1 MTIRRINFLKRK
13 NIAGNKINI
22 QLSVVG
28 ATKRFS
34 ISADLAEYAFPAGSS
49 IFVDVTQSSMEAIRF
64 NFGTVGSPAFR
75 EEDISRLTGES
86 VVFNLY
92 VIDSATAQKLGVA
105 EAIRIKSQDGKL
117 GGSNSLLPVDGT
129 KELGGILWRV
139 DFDISGAEGA
149 SDAPVLRID
158 KHASLNSASEFLNSP
173 VHSAL
178 ILPAAMRL
186 ILAKILL
193 EGDAFEYDP
202 TSASWRHAWVR
213 FAIAQ
218 TGDALPEKEQTADLP
233 DWIDQACAAF
243 SRRSQLHDG
252 FLKHIEK

>member
-1 MTIRRINFLKRK
+1 MTICRINFLKRK
-13 NIAGNKINI
+13 RIAGKNINI

-28 ATKRFS
+28 ATKRFL
-34 ISADLAEYAFPAGSS
+34 ISADLAEYAFPASSS

-64 NFGTVGSPAFR
+64 YFGTIGFPTFR

-86 VVFNLY
+86 AVFNLY
-92 VIDSATAQKLGVA
+92 VVDSATAQKLGVA

-129 KELGGILWRV
+129 KELSGILWRV
-139 DFDISGAEGA
+139 DFDIPGAEGA

-193 EGDAFEYDP
+193 EGGSFEYDP

-213 FAIAQ
+213 FAITQ
-218 TGDALPEKEQTADLP
+218 NGDVLPDSEHSADLP
-233 DWIDQACAAF
+233 EWIDQACAAF
-243 SRRSQLHDG
+243 SRRSQLHHN
-252 FLKHIEK
+252 FLRHIEK

>member
-1 MTIRRINFLKRK
+1 MTICRINFLNRK
-13 NIAGNKINI
+13 KIKGKKISI

-34 ISADLAEYAFPAGSS
+34 ISAELAEYAFPSS
-49 IFVDVTQSSMEAIRF
+49 SLIFVDVTQSSMEAIRF
-64 NFGTVGSPAFR
+64 HFGTIGSPTFR

-92 VIDSATAQKLGVA
+92 IIDSATAQKLGVA

-129 KELGGILWRV
+129 KELAGILWRV
-139 DFDISGAEGA
+139 DFDISGADGA

-193 EGDAFEYDP
+193 EGDTFEYDP

-213 FAIAQ
+213 FAITQ
-218 TGDALPEKEQTADLP
+218 TGDVLPEREQEADLP

-243 SRRSQLHDG
+243 SRRSKLHEG

>member
-1 MTIRRINFLKRK
+1 MTVCRINFLKRK
-13 NIAGNKINI
+13 KIAGNKINI

-34 ISADLAEYAFPAGSS
+34 ISADLAEYAFPAVAS

-86 VVFNLY
+86 VVFNFY
-92 VIDSATAQKLGVA
+92 VVDPASAQKLGVA

-129 KELGGILWRV
+129 KELSGILWRV
-139 DFDISGAEGA
+139 DFDISGAEA
-149 SDAPVLRID
+149 ARDAPVLRID
-158 KHASLNSASEFLNSP
+158 KHASLNSASEFLNNP

-193 EGDAFEYDP
+193 EGDDYEYVP

-213 FAIAQ
+213 FAITQ
-218 TGDALPEKEQTADLP
+218 TGDALPEAEQSADLP
-233 DWIDQACAAF
+233 GWIDQACAAF

>member
-1 MTIRRINFLKRK
+1 MTVRRINFLKRK
-13 NIAGNKINI
+13 KIAGNKINI

-34 ISADLAEYAFPAGSS
+34 ISADLAEYSFPAGAS

-64 NFGTVGSPAFR
+64 LFGTVGSPAFR
-75 EEDISRLTGES
+75 EEDISRLAGES

-92 VIDSATAQKLGVA
+92 VVDSATAQKLGVA
-105 EAIRIKSQDGKL
+105 EAIRIKSQDGKF

-129 KELGGILWRV
+129 KELSGILWRV
-139 DFDISGAEGA
+139 DFDIPGAEGA

-158 KHASLNSASEFLNSP
+158 KHASLNSASEFLNNP

-193 EGDAFEYDP
+193 ECDAFEYDS
-202 TSASWRHAWVR
+202 TSTSWRHAWVR
-213 FAIAQ
+213 FAITQ
-218 TGDALPEKEQTADLP
+218 TGDALPEAEHSADLP
-233 DWIDQACAAF
+233 EWIDQACAAF